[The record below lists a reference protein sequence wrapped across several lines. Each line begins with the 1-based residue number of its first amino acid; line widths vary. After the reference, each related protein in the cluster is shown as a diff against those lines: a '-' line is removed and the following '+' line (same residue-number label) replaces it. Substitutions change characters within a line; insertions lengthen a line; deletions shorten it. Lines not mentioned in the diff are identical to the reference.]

1 MLVDFRGD
9 LKMTTRNE
17 WEEFFDG
24 HAPVYM
30 DNSFTKNTVEEV
42 EFVLE
47 ELSLPSGSRILDV
60 GCGTGR
66 HAVELAKRGYQV
78 TGVDISAGMLAEAEK
93 AVREAGVEVEFI
105 HADAAQFTLDR
116 LFDAAICLC
125 EGAFSLLGSEDD
137 PIEHDLAILGN
148 INNALKPGARIILT
162 ALNGCRLIRK
172 YSQEDVKRS
181 RLDPL
186 TMVEVSTMEYDTA
199 EGKKTVMVREGG
211 HVPSELVF
219 LLRQA
224 GFSVEHIG
232 GGTAGNWGRR
242 PLDLDEIEM
251 MVIARKSGGIA

>member
-1 MLVDFRGD
+1 MAI
-9 LKMTTRNE
+9 KNE

-30 DNSFTKNTVEEV
+30 DNVFTKNTLKEV
-42 EFVLE
+42 DFVLAE
-47 ELSLPSGSRILDV
+47 FKLPPNSRILDM

-66 HAVELAKRGYQV
+66 HAVELARRGYRV
-78 TGVDISAGMLAEAEK
+78 TGVDISSGMLAEAEMAARK
-93 AVREAGVEVEFI
+93 AGVEVEWI
-105 HADAAQFTLDR
+105 HADATTFKSTKQY
-116 LFDAAICLC
+116 DAAICLC
-125 EGAFSLLGSEDD
+125 EGAFGLIGPKDNPCD
-137 PIEHDLAILGN
+137 HDLVILGN
-148 INNALKPGARIILT
+148 IYNALKPGAKFILT

-172 YSQEDVKRS
+172 FSREDVKRS
-181 RLDPL
+181 RFDPL

-199 EGKKTVMVREGG
+199 EGKKTIMVREGG

-251 MVIARKSGGIA
+251 MVIARTSGGIA